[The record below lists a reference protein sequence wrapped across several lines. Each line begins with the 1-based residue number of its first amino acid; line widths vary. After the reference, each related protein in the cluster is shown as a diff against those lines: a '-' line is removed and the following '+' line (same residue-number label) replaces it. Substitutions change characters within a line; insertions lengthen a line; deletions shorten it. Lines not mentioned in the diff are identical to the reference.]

1 MALSLRSRL
10 LLLVLSVLLP
20 ALAGALWV
28 IVTTYRAE
36 SDALDQTVHDN
47 ASALAMVVDRELTQR
62 VAIARALASSPVLEA
77 SARPEPAQLAAL
89 ERQARHVME
98 GLAGWVELR
107 SGDEVLLSTRP
118 ATVPA
123 AAPAG
128 SGPALAGSSR
138 LQPMARAA
146 DTPWHATV
154 VEPVHH
160 EGQVVLNL
168 AVTILPEELQRILD
182 QHRLPA
188 DWVATVMDQS
198 GTVVARQPDGPSFVG
213 RPGSASLRAQMQG
226 HTEGSFEGMSLDG
239 RAVRGHFAKAS
250 QGWTFLVAAPRER
263 FAASGRDAVAGLLVG
278 GLGLLGLAVG
288 GALWLSRRIARPAA
302 ALQSMAARM
311 QRHEP
316 VQALPTGIAEFDHVA
331 QALAE
336 ASRTLGAAHDELERQ
351 VARAVARTKDTEQ
364 RASQGQRVEALGRL
378 TGGVAHDVNNLLG
391 VISNSAYLIE
401 RRAGTAEEVQVPL
414 GAIRRA
420 VESGRR
426 LTQHLLRFAGRHATR
441 PERVDVVSTAPE
453 WQELL
458 AIVLGKRVQV
468 QVHVAPGT
476 PPVVVDPG
484 ELELALIN
492 LALNARDA
500 LQHAP
505 AGRGQ
510 VVLDMRR
517 ADPAD
522 LGDLPPGDY
531 VQITLTDD
539 GSGLDDDVA
548 RRAFEPFFT
557 TKPMGSGSGLGL
569 AQVHGFCA
577 EAGGQARIAGA
588 PGLGTAVT
596 LLLPAAPPAREVA
609 PPAAARRAPGAADL
623 AGLRVLLV
631 DDNASLGE
639 VTGAVLG
646 AHGAAVTPALSAE
659 QALSLMDGDGSSR
672 FDAVL
677 SDIVMPGGMDGV
689 SLARTLR
696 ERFPRLPVVLITG
709 YSHIRLPS
717 GEFPVLH
724 KPCSPGELVQALQ
737 QAARG

>member
-1 MALSLRSRL
+1 MAFSLRSRL

-28 IVTTYRAE
+28 IVSTYRAE
-36 SDALDQTVHDN
+36 GDALDQVVHDN

-62 VAIARALASSPVLEA
+62 AAIARALASSPLLET
-77 SARPEPAQLAAL
+77 SPRPEPEQLAAF
-89 ERQARHVME
+89 ERQARHVMA

-118 ATVPA
+118 AAATAPPA
-123 AAPAG
+123 PG
-128 SGPALAGSSR
+128 SGPALADSAK

-146 DTPWHATV
+146 GTPWHATV
-154 VEPVHH
+154 VEPVHQD
-160 EGQVVLNL
+160 GQVVLNL
-168 AVTILPEELQRILD
+168 AVTILPQELQGILD
-182 QHRLPA
+182 KHRLPP
-188 DWVATVMDQS
+188 DWIATVMDQS
-198 GTVVARQPDGPSFVG
+198 GTVVARQPGGFSFVG
-213 RPGSASLRAQMQG
+213 RPGSDSLREQMRG
-226 HTEGSFEGMSLDG
+226 RTEGTFEGTSLDG
-239 RAVRGHFAKAS
+239 RSVRGHFAQAS
-250 QGWTFLVAAPRER
+250 QGWTFLVAVPRDR
-263 FAASGRDAVAGLLVG
+263 FAASGRDAVAGLLLG
-278 GLGLLGLAVG
+278 GLVLLGLAVG

-302 ALQSMAARM
+302 ALQGMAARM
-311 QRHEP
+311 QRSEP
-316 VQALPTGIAEFDHVA
+316 VRAAPTGIAEFDQVA

-336 ASRTLGAAHDELERQ
+336 ASRTLSASHEELERR
-351 VARAVARTKDTEQ
+351 VAQAVARTRDAEQ

-401 RRAGTAEEVQVPL
+401 RRAGAAEEMQSPL

-441 PERVDVVSTAPE
+441 PERVDLVSTAPE

-468 QVHVAPGT
+468 QLQVEPGT

-500 LQHAP
+500 LHNAP
-505 AGRGQ
+505 AGRGH
-510 VVLDMRR
+510 VVLEMRR

-522 LGDLPPGDY
+522 HPGLPPGEH

-539 GSGLDDDVA
+539 GCGLDDEVA

-569 AQVHGFCA
+569 AQVHGFCT
-577 EAGGQARIAGA
+577 EAGGQVRIAGA

-596 LLLPAAPPAREVA
+596 LLLPAAPAA
-609 PPAAARRAPGAADL
+609 TAAASPAAAAAPAGGADL

-639 VTGAVLG
+639 VTSAVLG

-659 QALSLMDGDGSSR
+659 QALSLMDGGSR

-689 SLARTLR
+689 ALARTLR